1 MADYNPNT
9 VSAYQ
14 QYASSMSSSGGG
26 SNMSGL
32 GAKSSSSGKMSSRFD
47 SKGYTPTSS
56 KSTASGIAYI
66 EGYGSD
72 AKNIPM
78 TPEQIYTAAA
88 QATTEVGGLLVPNV
102 TAPMIHAAN
111 LYSMPNMVEQVS
123 DYVYRA
129 DRDTAVREAIS
140 GAQAE
145 EQAPVD
151 AAIKSI
157 NNAITLGKT
166 DAEIAEAFLN
176 DMAGKGSD
184 KPDESGGFGVPGVT
198 LEDVTDTQQGLMTT
212 LSGVARDR

>member
-32 GAKSSSSGKMSSRFD
+32 GAKPSSSGRMSSRFD
-47 SKGYTPTSS
+47 DKGFTPTSS
-56 KSTASGIAYI
+56 TSTASGIAYI

-72 AKNIPM
+72 AENIPM

-140 GAQAE
+140 VYRQKSKPLWM
-145 EQAPVD
+145 QLLSLS
-151 AAIKSI
+151 IKPSHKVRQMQR
-157 NNAITLGKT
+157 LLKR
-166 DAEIAEAFLN
+166 
-176 DMAGKGSD
+176 S
-184 KPDESGGFGVPGVT
+184 
-198 LEDVTDTQQGLMTT
+198 
-212 LSGVARDR
+212 